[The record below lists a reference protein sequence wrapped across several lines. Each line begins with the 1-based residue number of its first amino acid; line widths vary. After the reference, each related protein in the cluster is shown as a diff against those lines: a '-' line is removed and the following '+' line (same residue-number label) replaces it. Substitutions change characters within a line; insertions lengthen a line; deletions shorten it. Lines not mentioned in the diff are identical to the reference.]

1 MKKQKTTLKA
11 FALSLAMA
19 FGMLFPTTMNAQSDG
34 FFRGGNDNYED
45 RGININS
52 NPGGIT
58 NDDFGA
64 PLGSGLLIMVAAGAG
79 YAAMRRRRGNVTR
92 RSGRDVA
99 RRVPTMVLA
108 VALLLGMTNCKK
120 KVETINSIPE
130 SEGIHITL
138 SLDNGSRAEVDP
150 PHVSFK
156 GGDQIIVVSDGK
168 YMGVVTAN
176 QDGDNIVFS
185 GDLVSGT
192 PASGE
197 PLYFYFL
204 GNNGVLNE
212 PVNGDVTGCTATI
225 IDQTGYPT
233 LPVISMAPSNETY
246 PSSDNNYTASLHN
259 KASLMKFNVTTD
271 SDAAICI
278 IGMNNRVTV
287 DFGDPNGAT
296 NGFTYDQVDGGLIKL
311 KGGSG
316 SPAVKWAIVLPQD
329 ALTTT
334 GEAYSEDNAYTGTR
348 PTIHAIEANKYY
360 HEGSD
365 VINMA
370 VNTTT
375 TTTTTV
381 TWINSH
387 IKTISLVSGQGEIY
401 DGIEVQL
408 DDDLEESSWDGT
420 DIYLSEMGMLTFQIY
435 SDGDYAEYDIKK
447 IEIYYSSFSGNLPE
461 GGGWSNDGSKLT
473 WDDGL
478 NWSVI
483 LQNQGPE
490 PNNMSITVTQVVFTL
505 EKSAK

>member
-1 MKKQKTTLKA
+1 M
-11 FALSLAMA
+11 
-19 FGMLFPTTMNAQSDG
+19 
-34 FFRGGNDNYED
+34 
-45 RGININS
+45 
-52 NPGGIT
+52 
-58 NDDFGA
+58 
-64 PLGSGLLIMVAAGAG
+64 
-79 YAAMRRRRGNVTR
+79 
-92 RSGRDVA
+92 
-99 RRVPTMVLA
+99 
-108 VALLLGMTNCKK
+108 
-120 KVETINSIPE
+120 
-130 SEGIHITL
+130 

-225 IDQTGYPT
+225 IDQTGYST

-316 SPAVKWAIVLPQD
+316 SPAVKWAIVLPQS
-329 ALTTT
+329 AV
-334 GEAYSEDNAYTGTR
+334 GELENGVYTADNNYQGDR
-348 PTIHAIEANKYY
+348 PAIRTI
-360 HEGSD
+360 
-365 VINMA
+365 
-370 VNTTT
+370 
-375 TTTTTV
+375 
-381 TWINSH
+381 
-387 IKTISLVSGQGEIY
+387 
-401 DGIEVQL
+401 
-408 DDDLEESSWDGT
+408 
-420 DIYLSEMGMLTFQIY
+420 EMGKMYSSNPVALEVSTLNPEGPTYTPLTFEAKVAGATITITKA
-435 SDGDYAEYDIKK
+435 SSISSIDL
-447 IEIYYSSFSGNLPE
+447 YY
-461 GGGWSNDGSKLT
+461 
-473 WDDGL
+473 
-478 NWSVI
+478 
-483 LQNQGPE
+483 
-490 PNNMSITVTQVVFTL
+490 
-505 EKSAK
+505 